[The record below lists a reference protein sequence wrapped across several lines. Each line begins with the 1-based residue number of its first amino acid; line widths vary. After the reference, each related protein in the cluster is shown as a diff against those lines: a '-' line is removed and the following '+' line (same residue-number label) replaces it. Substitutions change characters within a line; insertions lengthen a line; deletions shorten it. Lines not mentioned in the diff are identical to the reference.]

1 MFDRASFS
9 VKKLGLFVIVLCG
22 LCALIVV
29 VRAPYLLKVLQYQYA
44 GIEDY
49 LIFPNRLVEAGDQ
62 QPWIIA
68 DDYNKAIL
76 NQDLLKTIESYDPVA
91 FLVVQNNKIVYEH
104 YWGEHN
110 QNAYSSSFSMAK
122 TILSLLIGI
131 AQQEGKIQSLD
142 QQIADFIP
150 EFSVGAKAKITF
162 RHLLTMTSGLDWTEE
177 YTSPL
182 SPTTELYYGENL
194 YDLVANLPV
203 KHEPGTVWYY
213 SSADTQILGLALEKA
228 IGQSLSDYASEKLW
242 KRIGAEQ
249 DASWSLDKDGGN
261 IKANCCFNSTAR
273 DFARLGELVLQKGQ
287 WNNQQIVPTDYLEE
301 AVRSISGIRDEQG
314 NLINYYGYQF
324 WITQMNDQSV
334 PFFNGILGQY
344 IFVIP
349 HLDAVVIRLGNNDD
363 PSFNDALAYQQAA
376 LAILKDRTAS

>member
-1 MFDRASFS
+1 MTTFSRASFN
-9 VKKLGLFVIVLCG
+9 VKKLVLFVLVLCG
-22 LCALIVV
+22 LIIVM
-29 VRAPYLLKVLQYQYA
+29 RAPYLLKVLRYQYA

-49 LIFPNRLVEAGDQ
+49 QIFPNRLVKAGEK
-62 QPWIIA
+62 QPWTIA

-76 NQDLLKTIESYDPVA
+76 NKDLQKTIESYDPVA

-104 YWGEHN
+104 YWGLHN

-122 TILSLLIGI
+122 TIVSLLMGI
-131 AQQEGKIQSLD
+131 ALQEGKIQSLD
-142 QQIADFIP
+142 QPIADFIP
-150 EFSVGAKAKITF
+150 EFSVGSKAKITF
-162 RHLLTMTSGLDWTEE
+162 RHLLTMTSGLDWKEE

-182 SPTTELYYGENL
+182 SATTELYYGKNL
-194 YDLVANLPV
+194 YDLVANLPI

-242 KRIGAEQ
+242 KHIGAEQ
-249 DASWSLDKDGGN
+249 DASWSLDKDGGD

-273 DFARLGELVLQKGQ
+273 DFARLGQLVLQKGQ

-301 AVRSISGIRDEQG
+301 AVRPISGIRDEQG

-349 HLDAVVIRLGNNDD
+349 HLDAVVVRLGNHDD
-363 PSFNDALAYQQAA
+363 PNFNDAIAYQQAA
-376 LAILKDRTAS
+376 LEILKDRTAS